1 MVASSLTRPVPLS
14 PQPGVARRQLS
25 GLLADA
31 AWGVETDTVL
41 LAVHEALV
49 NAQRHGGGVTH
60 AAAAFDGD
68 RLVVEVRDRGRGFT
82 VPVSPDM
89 PDLVA
94 ETGRGLFLI
103 RRLAADAEVSRE
115 GDEVCLLLRFER

>member
-1 MVASSLTRPVPLS
+1 MVASSLARPVPLS
-14 PQPGVARRQLS
+14 PQPGVARRQIS
-25 GLLADA
+25 GMLAEA
-31 AWGVETDTVL
+31 AWGEDADTVL

-49 NAQRHGGGVTH
+49 NAQRHGGGVSSAT
-60 AAAAFDGD
+60 AALDGD

-82 VPVSPDM
+82 VPSSPDM
-89 PDLVA
+89 PGPAA

-103 RRLAADAEVSRE
+103 RRLSAGADVRRD

>member
-14 PQPGVARRQLS
+14 PQPGVARRQMS

-31 AWGVETDTVL
+31 DWGAETDTVL
-41 LAVHEALV
+41 LAVHEAMV
-49 NAQRHGGGVTH
+49 NAQRHGGGVTS
-60 AAAAFDGD
+60 ASAAFEGA

-82 VPVSPDM
+82 VPPSPEK
-89 PDLVA
+89 PDPAA

-103 RRLAADAEVSRE
+103 RRLAAGAEVSRV